1 MAERELPATDLVV
14 KLAKRA
20 ARPARTQPVKPTP
33 ARQTSPADD
42 ISAKPAKPAKATKA
56 TKAAASATREA
67 GTLGKASVAAKV
79 ADTAAKAGAG
89 ASVVKAPAKP
99 RHNTTQD
106 RLLRHLLLDCRRLL
120 SERGEANGPGIALAV
135 VQQIEALN
143 DEMRGR
149 FFEHLAR
156 DFSPDPKQVLAA
168 ALAYAHAPLDS
179 THLIRLTQAA
189 EPPRQ
194 ELFRRLNRAPGG
206 TAAIVR
212 LRRRLL
218 ERLPRC
224 PALAGV
230 EHDLLHLLGSWFN
243 PGFLQMRKVD
253 WNSPAQLLEQ
263 IIHHE
268 AVHEIDGW
276 EDLRRRLRPDRRCF
290 AFFHPQL
297 PDEPLIFVEVALVPE
312 MAGAIAP
319 LIDKK
324 SLPLPPEQFKVAVF
338 YSISNCQPGLR
349 GVSMG
354 NFLIKRVA
362 EQLKRELPQLKAFC
376 TLSPIPGL
384 MGWLQKLSG
393 PARDAASLGGALAGL
408 PQAATER
415 AVHALALLRE
425 AAGPD
430 LHALTQAGPLAALP
444 AAAHHALWRLAA
456 LYLVHRSPQPGGDP
470 VARFHLD
477 NGARLERLNAQADL
491 SGKGLKQ
498 SAGLMVNY
506 LYDLGRV
513 ETCHERFLR
522 GRVVH
527 SRALSALL

>member
-1 MAERELPATDLVV
+1 MPRTATLP
-14 KLAKRA
+14 R
-20 ARPARTQPVKPTP
+20 
-33 ARQTSPADD
+33 SP
-42 ISAKPAKPAKATKA
+42 S
-56 TKAAASATREA
+56 
-67 GTLGKASVAAKV
+67 
-79 ADTAAKAGAG
+79 
-89 ASVVKAPAKP
+89 
-99 RHNTTQD
+99 D
-106 RLLRHLLLDCRRLL
+106 RLLRPLLLDCRRLL
-120 SERGEANGPGIALAV
+120 SERGEANGPGIAAGI
-135 VQQIEALN
+135 VQQIDALA
-143 DEMRGR
+143 DEPRTR
-149 FFEHLAR
+149 FFDALAR
-156 DFSPDPKQVLAA
+156 DFSPDPQQVLAA
-168 ALAYAHAPLDS
+168 ALAYAKAPAHS
-179 THLIRLTQAA
+179 AHLVALTQAA

-212 LRRRLL
+212 LRRALL
-218 ERLPRC
+218 ERLPRH

-230 EHDLLHLLGSWFN
+230 EHDMLHLLGSWFN

-263 IIHHE
+263 IIRHE

-276 EDLRRRLRPDRRCF
+276 DDLRRRLQPDRRCF

-297 PDEPLIFVEVALVPE
+297 PDEPLIFVEVALLPE

-324 SLPLPPEQFKVAVF
+324 STPLPPEQFKVAVF

-362 EQLKRELPQLKAFC
+362 EQLKRELPQLRTFC

-384 MGWLQKLSG
+384 MGWLQKLCSPG
-393 PARDAASLGGALAGL
+393 QDAAQVGGALAGL
-408 PQAATER
+408 PAAATER
-415 AVHALALLRE
+415 AVHALAVLRE
-425 AAGPD
+425 AAGHE
-430 LHALTQAGPLAALP
+430 LQGLAQQASLAALP
-444 AAAHHALWRLAA
+444 SDAHHALWRLAA
-456 LYLVHRSPQPGGDP
+456 LYLVHRSPQAGGDP

-477 NGARLERLNAQADL
+477 NGARLERLNAQANL
-491 SGKGLKQ
+491 APKGLKQ

-506 LYDLGRV
+506 LYDLARI
-513 ETCHERFLR
+513 EHCHDKFVQ

-527 SRALSALL
+527 SRALSTLL

>member
-42 ISAKPAKPAKATKA
+42 ISAKPAKPAKPAKATKA

-67 GTLGKASVAAKV
+67 GTLGKASAAAKV

-99 RHNTTQD
+99 GRNTTQD

-156 DFSPDPKQVLAA
+156 DFSPDPKQVLTA
-168 ALAYAHAPLDS
+168 ALAYAHAPADS
-179 THLIRLTQAA
+179 AHLVRLTQAA

-218 ERLPRC
+218 ERLPRS

-243 PGFLQMRKVD
+243 PGFLLMRKVD
-253 WNSPAQLLEQ
+253 WDSPARLLEQ
-263 IIHHE
+263 IIRHE

-276 EDLRRRLRPDRRCF
+276 EDLRRRLRPDRPCASAR
-290 AFFHPQL
+290 
-297 PDEPLIFVEVALVPE
+297 
-312 MAGAIAP
+312 
-319 LIDKK
+319 
-324 SLPLPPEQFKVAVF
+324 S
-338 YSISNCQPGLR
+338 R
-349 GVSMG
+349 G
-354 NFLIKRVA
+354 
-362 EQLKRELPQLKAFC
+362 
-376 TLSPIPGL
+376 
-384 MGWLQKLSG
+384 
-393 PARDAASLGGALAGL
+393 
-408 PQAATER
+408 
-415 AVHALALLRE
+415 
-425 AAGPD
+425 
-430 LHALTQAGPLAALP
+430 
-444 AAAHHALWRLAA
+444 
-456 LYLVHRSPQPGGDP
+456 
-470 VARFHLD
+470 
-477 NGARLERLNAQADL
+477 
-491 SGKGLKQ
+491 
-498 SAGLMVNY
+498 
-506 LYDLGRV
+506 
-513 ETCHERFLR
+513 
-522 GRVVH
+522 
-527 SRALSALL
+527 